1 MQSLGSFN
9 YWIVIILMMLGFYAV
24 LARGNL
30 IKKVVGPE
38 RVVAGG
44 PPYGD
49 IDCCADVGSEPAEPK
64 IKPEGSY
71 QEGSTCR
78 HAGRLRIFLGTSSI
92 GGR

>member
-9 YWIVIILMMLGFYAV
+9 YWIVIIPMMLGFYAV
-24 LARGNL
+24 LARSNL

-64 IKPEGSY
+64 TTN
-71 QEGSTCR
+71 QRVRTRRDR
-78 HAGRLRIFLGTSSI
+78 HADALDA
-92 GGR
+92 